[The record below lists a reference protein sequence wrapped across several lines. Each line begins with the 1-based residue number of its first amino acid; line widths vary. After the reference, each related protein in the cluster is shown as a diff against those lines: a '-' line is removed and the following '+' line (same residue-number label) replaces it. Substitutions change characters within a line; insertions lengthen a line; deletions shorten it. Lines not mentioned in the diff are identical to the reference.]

1 MVGEPV
7 GQGPGR
13 GSDDVP
19 SSPWLCRCPPGRAE
33 VAQLFLTVS
42 PSPVPAQQPQQ
53 CPRGLG
59 DSGVT
64 VGGWDGGSPAAPEG
78 SAVPCSGTEPKPAK
92 SWGTGDSQSLES
104 GKLQPRSG
112 PVSVPSRGC
121 SAVLALPARPL
132 QGSGLHQLHPGVW
145 GARQGLVAPTAQRWG
160 GTEAAKHF
168 QGQKYRQ
175 KVLPRAGGSARLT

>member
-1 MVGEPV
+1 M
-7 GQGPGR
+7 
-13 GSDDVP
+13 SP

-64 VGGWDGGSPAAPEG
+64 VSGWDGGSPAAPEG

-104 GKLQPRSG
+104 GKLQPHSG

-132 QGSGLHQLHPGVW
+132 QGSGLHQLHPGVC
-145 GARQGLVAPTAQRWG
+145 GGQARAGGTDSTESWRWG
-160 GTEAAKHF
+160 GAEAAKHF

-175 KVLPRAGGSARLT
+175 KMLPRAGGSAQLT